1 MWSQMKGEGKPV
13 ADGRQRVTA
22 VPGGWGWLPT
32 EGPWSLSRR
41 THSPRIMLGTQE
53 PRVPRR
59 SVPGA
64 VLVGLG
70 VRGGGVGGGAEAG
83 LGGAGAEPAAG
94 EGGRRGD
101 PGTRGWFHKG
111 ASWRLLVTSSFLF
124 CLMSLDLLD
133 LRSPSCQ
140 DWKQDI

>member
-13 ADGRQRVTA
+13 ADGRQQSPRCQEVGGGYLLRD
-22 VPGGWGWLPT
+22 PGAW
-32 EGPWSLSRR
+32 SRR

-70 VRGGGVGGGAEAG
+70 VRGEESGE
-83 LGGAGAEPAAG
+83 EQRPA
-94 EGGRRGD
+94 
-101 PGTRGWFHKG
+101 
-111 ASWRLLVTSSFLF
+111 
-124 CLMSLDLLD
+124 
-133 LRSPSCQ
+133 
-140 DWKQDI
+140 